1 MTAICT
7 NGEVG
12 AGGFYFMISRSL
24 GPETGA
30 MFGILYFLT
39 NAIMVSFSIISVCVE
54 INYILQVW
62 NLKLFLRNNQ
72 NI

>member
-1 MTAICT
+1 
-7 NGEVG
+7 
-12 AGGFYFMISRSL
+12 
-24 GPETGA
+24 
-30 MFGILYFLT
+30 
-39 NAIMVSFSIISVCVE
+39 MVSFSIISVCVE